1 VRNIG
6 LTWVEVDKDAIQHN
20 ISEVRKLLKE
30 ETKLMGV
37 VKADAY
43 GHGAVET
50 AEIMLDSGVDF
61 LGVNTTEEGIELRKA
76 GISDPILVFNPGI
89 GDEAQQLIRYD
100 LTVTLASLKVAE
112 IISKTAYKM
121 GEEVRAHI
129 KIETGFGRL
138 GILPEEAVRFAKK
151 VEEMG
156 NIELEGVYTHFA
168 TAAERNKSYAYE
180 QFGLFKKAVDDLIS
194 EGFEVPLKHAA
205 NSAATLDIPET
216 HMDMVRVG
224 NLIYGQ
230 YSSGDVSKKLDLKN
244 TWLLK
249 STVMFVREFQKS
261 QAVSYGSE
269 ARTKKGTVLATLP
282 IGFADGFTLLP
293 ERLAFNLRFFLRRGA
308 ERLGIKRAQPASLIE
323 IKGQNTPIVG
333 RVAMQHTMVDVTKLF
348 NIMPGDVADVTARR
362 TSVSSRIPRV
372 YYTGGHPYKAA
383 TITGTKVFKGVEKHE
398 AEGDL

>member
-1 VRNIG
+1 MKNIG
-6 LTWVEVDKDAIQHN
+6 LTWVEVDKDAILHN
-20 ISEVRKLLKE
+20 IREVRKVLKQ

-50 AEIMLDSGVDF
+50 AMIMLESGIEY

-76 GISDPILVFNPGI
+76 GIVDPILVFNPGI
-89 GDEAQQLIRYD
+89 GEEAQQLIKHD
-100 LTVTLASLKVAE
+100 LTVTLASTKVAE

-121 GEEVRAHI
+121 GEEVTAHI

-138 GILPEEAVRFAKK
+138 GILPEEAVSFARKI
-151 VEEMG
+151 EDMG
-156 NIELEGVYTHFA
+156 NIDIEGVYTHFA

-194 EGFEVPLKHAA
+194 EGFEIPIKHAA

-230 YSSGDVSKKLDLKN
+230 YSSSDVAKKLDLKN
-244 TWLLK
+244 TWDLK

-269 ARTKKGTVLATLP
+269 ARTTKGTVLATLP

-293 ERLAFNLRFFLRRGA
+293 ERLAFNVRFFLRRA
-308 ERLGIKRAQPASLIE
+308 ADRLGIRRSQPTNLIS
-323 IKGQNTPIVG
+323 IKGQSTQIVG

-348 NIMPGDVADVTARR
+348 NILPGDVADITARR
-362 TSVSSRIPRV
+362 TSVSSRIPKV
-372 YYTGGHPYKAA
+372 YFTGGHPYKAV
-383 TITGTKVFKGVEKHE
+383 TITGIKIFKGVERHE